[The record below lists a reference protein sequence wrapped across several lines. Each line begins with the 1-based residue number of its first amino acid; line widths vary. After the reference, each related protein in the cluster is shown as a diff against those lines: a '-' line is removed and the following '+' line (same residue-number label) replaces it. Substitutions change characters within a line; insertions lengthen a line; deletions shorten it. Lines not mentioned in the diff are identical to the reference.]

1 MSMAKGS
8 RIPYRCTIRANV
20 ELVTRTC
27 IGVIWPDAQLVVGG
41 SANPGR
47 VIEWVKFGRL
57 SATRTRVAEGVAD
70 PNIIA
75 TQLLYSLL
83 SNQSLPSLY
92 KSFMN
97 ARLSMLGTVGKVV
110 RKYPF
115 RRPRI
120 SRLFLSYS
128 ESLDPL

>member
-1 MSMAKGS
+1 MVAVRMSMAKGS

-70 PNIIA
+70 PNIA
-75 TQLLYSLL
+75 TQLLYSLP
-83 SNQSLPSLY
+83 SNQPLLSPVLPQSAQRHL
-92 KSFMN
+92 
-97 ARLSMLGTVGKVV
+97 L
-110 RKYPF
+110 PF
-115 RRPRI
+115 
-120 SRLFLSYS
+120 S
-128 ESLDPL
+128 